1 MSASLTHSWD
11 LDPTQARA
19 VQADL
24 APLVNRA
31 TPLPIIQTVAGA
43 DISYDRGGAT
53 LFVAVVVVDVET
65 LKVVEKVSLAVPA
78 TFPYVPGLLS
88 FREAPPI
95 LQAFAKLQS
104 RPDVLITDGQ
114 GLAHPRRLGIA
125 CHLGLLLDLPTVGC
139 AKKRLCGRYDEPG
152 VARGD
157 CSPLTDQGEVI
168 GAVLRSRR
176 AIKPLFISVG
186 HRADLDTALAL
197 ILRLTPRY
205 RVPVPI
211 RLAHVE
217 VNRLRVDARQVG
229 ERPNEAKSS
238 R

>member
-1 MSASLTHSWD
+1 MSSSLAHSWD
-11 LDPTQARA
+11 LDPAEARQ
-19 VQADL
+19 VQAEL
-24 APLVNRA
+24 APLVDRT
-31 TPLPIIQTVAGA
+31 TPLPLIRTVAGA
-43 DISYDRGGAT
+43 DISYDRGGGI
-53 LFVAVVVVDVET
+53 LFAAVVVVDIET
-65 LKVVEKVSLAVPA
+65 LKVVEKVSLATPA

-95 LQAFAKLQS
+95 LQAFARLQS

-125 CHLGLLLDLPTVGC
+125 CHLGLLLDIPTVGC
-139 AKKRLCGRYDEPG
+139 AKKRLCGRHEEPG

-157 CSPLTDQGEVI
+157 GVPLTDKGEVI

-186 HRADLDTALAL
+186 HRTDLESALAL

-217 VNRLRVDARQVG
+217 VNRIRLDAREAG
-229 ERPNEAKSS
+229 ESNKANPPR
-238 R
+238 